1 MRQFNQQTELGIEY
15 GLPGPNS
22 QDRRTWIDNA
32 TSPVTVWYV
41 DHDGYLVRVQ
51 PLE

>member
-1 MRQFNQQTELGIEY
+1 MPEPYAHN
-15 GLPGPNS
+15 
-22 QDRRTWIDNA
+22 RRTWIDNS

-41 DHDGYLVRVQ
+41 DNNGYIARIQ